1 MNCQSSRLFIINE
14 RREFMRKAI
23 IFLALAMMPGV
34 AAEAQQTGS
43 GLQREVKLY
52 NPFKPSLSE
61 ANKKNYMPDMNDTT
75 TIRPAFTYTV
85 SPTLFNPVYTIS
97 PIRPATLVA
106 DPLPKLYKSFLTL
119 GMGNYFTPLGEL
131 TIASERSRTGMMAFN
146 VKHFSSNGKVQ
157 LQNLEKVT
165 AGYMDNEASFYGKKF
180 YNASVLSGSVDFAH
194 LTRHA
199 YGYDTSFVGYE
210 ADRDDIRLRFMDAG
224 ANIGLSSLRADSGR
238 LIYDARIGYDYFRQS
253 TDLWQHNANLS
264 FEAGKRIKAL
274 RSGGPRAQSSDFYAK
289 LRGDYSL
296 TILDKAVDANPRH
309 LVTLNPSLGKK
320 SNEWS
325 FNLGFNVV
333 TETRT
338 FDVSGIDEYK
348 TKLHIYP
355 DVNLEI
361 AVIPSF
367 LNFNIA
373 LDGRL
378 EDSSAPNMVRVNP
391 FLQTDGSLFS
401 LPYTNHEITARAG
414 LSGSVIPST
423 TYRLGGS
430 YSVFSDMVFF
440 SNIVWEG
447 LTVAEGYGSFFT
459 PVISEGSM
467 ANLYA
472 QINTAVTTKISTV
485 AKVNYYNYSLT
496 SIDFPYNKP
505 SWDGS
510 LWVKYNLRDKIIAGA
525 SLNALGPREVYV
537 TKMTLL
543 GPPALPDIFTL
554 PAHFNLS
561 LSAEYRYTKI
571 LSFWLKVNNIS
582 TNRYYEWAY
591 YPSQRFLMMAGF
603 SYSL

>member
-1 MNCQSSRLFIINE
+1 
-14 RREFMRKAI
+14 MRKAT
-23 IFLALAMMPGV
+23 IFLVLAMISGH
-34 AAEAQQTGS
+34 ALEAQQTGT

-61 ANKKNYMPDMNDTT
+61 ASKKSYMPDMHDTT

-131 TIASERSRTGMMAFN
+131 TIASERSRTGMLAFN

-157 LQNLEKVT
+157 LQNLEKVN

-180 YNASVLSGSVDFAH
+180 FKASVLGGSIDFAH

-238 LIYDARIGYDYFRQS
+238 LIYDITLGYDYFMQS
-253 TDLWQHNANLS
+253 ADLWQHNANLS

-274 RSGGPRAQSSDFYAK
+274 RTRGPRAQSSDFYAK
-289 LRGDYSL
+289 LRGDYDL
-296 TILDKAVDANPRH
+296 ILFDKVVETNPRH
-309 LVTLNPSLGKK
+309 LFALNPSLGKK

-325 FNLGFNVV
+325 FNLGLNVV

-338 FDVSGIDEYK
+338 FDVAGTDEFK

-373 LDGRL
+373 LDGKL
-378 EDSSAPNMVRVNP
+378 EDNSAPNMVRINP
-391 FLQTDGSLFS
+391 FLQTDGSLFK
-401 LPYTNHEITARAG
+401 LPYTNHEISARAG
-414 LSGSVIPST
+414 ISGSVIPAT

-440 SNIVWEG
+440 SNVVWEG
-447 LTVAEGYGSFFT
+447 ITVAEGYGSFFT
-459 PVISEGSM
+459 PVVSEGSM
-467 ANLYA
+467 TNLFA
-472 QINTAVTTKISTV
+472 QLNTAVTSKISTI
-485 AKVNYYNYSLT
+485 AKVNYYNYALT

-505 SWDGS
+505 SWDAS

-525 SLNALGPREVYV
+525 SLNAIGSREVYV
-537 TKMTLL
+537 TNMTLL
-543 GPPALPDIFTL
+543 GLQPMPDIFTL
-554 PAHFNLS
+554 PAHVNLS
-561 LSAEYRYTKI
+561 ISAEYRYTKI
-571 LSFWLKVNNIS
+571 LSFWVKANNIS

>member
-1 MNCQSSRLFIINE
+1 
-14 RREFMRKAI
+14 MRKAI
-23 IFLALAMMPGV
+23 IFLAIAMMPGITIL
-34 AAEAQQTGS
+34 AQQTGTTI
-43 GLQREVKLY
+43 QREVRLY

-61 ANKKNYMPDMNDTT
+61 ANKKSYMPDMNDTT
-75 TIRPAFTYTV
+75 TIRPVFTYSV
-85 SPTLFNPVYTIS
+85 SPSLFNPAYTIS
-97 PIRPATLVA
+97 PIRPATLAA

-119 GMGNYFTPLGEL
+119 GIGNYFTPMGEL
-131 TIASERSRTGMMAFN
+131 TIASERSKTRMLAFN
-146 VKHFSSNGKVQ
+146 IKHFSSNGKVQ

-180 YNASVLSGSVDFAH
+180 FNASVLSGSADFAH

-210 ADRDDIRLRFMDAG
+210 ADRDDIRLRFLETG

-238 LIYDARIGYDYFRQS
+238 LIYDTRLKYDYFRQS
-253 TDLWQHNANLS
+253 ADLWQHNANLS

-274 RSGGPRAQSSDFYAK
+274 RSRGSRAQSSDFYAK

-296 TILDKAVDANPRH
+296 TIFDKSIDADPRH
-309 LVTLNPSLGKK
+309 IVTINPSLGKR

-325 FNLGFNVV
+325 FNLGFNLV

-338 FDVSGIDEYK
+338 YDISGTDEYK
-348 TKLHIYP
+348 TRLHLYP

-373 LDGRL
+373 LDGKL
-378 EDSSAPNMVRVNP
+378 EDNSAPLMVRVNP

-401 LPYTNHEITARAG
+401 LPYTDHEITARAG
-414 LSGSVIPST
+414 ISGSVIPST
-423 TYRLGGS
+423 TYRIGGS

-440 SNIVWEG
+440 SNVVWEG
-447 LTVAEGYGSFFT
+447 LLTAEGYGSFFT
-459 PVISEGSM
+459 PVITEGSM
-467 ANLYA
+467 ANLFV
-472 QINTAVTTKISTV
+472 QMNSAVTSKISTTFK
-485 AKVNYYNYSLT
+485 ANYYNYALT

-505 SWDGS
+505 AWDGS
-510 LWVKYNLRDKIIAGA
+510 LWLKYNLREKIIAGA
-525 SLNALGPREVYV
+525 SLNAMGPRDVYV
-537 TKMTLL
+537 TKLTIL
-543 GPPALPDIFTL
+543 GPPALPDIFTI
-554 PAHFNLS
+554 PTHVNLS

-571 LSFWLKVNNIS
+571 LSFWLKANNIS
-582 TNRYYEWAY
+582 TNRHYEWAY